1 MIPLSEIEQ
10 CGVLSLATMDEE
22 SGVRRRQ
29 GEESRTVY
37 SLSGEPLQTKRWR
50 AVQCDDAGLILV
62 RRI

>member
-37 SLSGEPLQTKRWR
+37 SL
-50 AVQCDDAGLILV
+50 
-62 RRI
+62 RRTATNEKVASSAMR